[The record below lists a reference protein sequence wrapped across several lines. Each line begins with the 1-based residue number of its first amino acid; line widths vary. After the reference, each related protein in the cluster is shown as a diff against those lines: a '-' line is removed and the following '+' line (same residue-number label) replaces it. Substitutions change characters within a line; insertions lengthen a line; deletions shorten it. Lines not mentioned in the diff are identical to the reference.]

1 MRNSFQH
8 QIATGIMTLPVAI
21 IISLVIWITAYNN
34 LLELV
39 PFIIGGITAYL
50 LIELNTFFALI
61 RSRSSLPSALFVIL
75 YSSSLFLH
83 EYGKGE
89 CWILLLFL
97 GSFYCLLRGH
107 ELKNTPGYTF
117 HAFLGLGIASMI
129 VPDLIYC
136 IPLLFITMIQM
147 RMLNLRTFFAGIL
160 GYCIPFWILTG
171 YDLYKGNEIQV
182 LTWFNGITQWSL
194 QDYLNIP
201 LPQSVTVIFVLLL
214 SAISGINSMLLSL
227 NDKVRTRI
235 FIRVINI
242 TGIYITS
249 LLVIKPMM
257 INSLLPILMALASIL
272 FGYTMILKS
281 NKFTNIFMII
291 TVIFIAA
298 LAAFNMIIHFLP
310 NIDLIQWMQ

>member
-1 MRNSFQH
+1 
-8 QIATGIMTLPVAI
+8 
-21 IISLVIWITAYNN
+21 
-34 LLELV
+34 
-39 PFIIGGITAYL
+39 
-50 LIELNTFFALI
+50 
-61 RSRSSLPSALFVIL
+61 
-75 YSSSLFLH
+75 
-83 EYGKGE
+83 
-89 CWILLLFL
+89 
-97 GSFYCLLRGH
+97 
-107 ELKNTPGYTF
+107 
-117 HAFLGLGIASMI
+117 
-129 VPDLIYC
+129 
-136 IPLLFITMIQM
+136 M

-182 LTWFNGITQWSL
+182 LTWFNGITQWNL

-257 INSLLPILMALASIL
+257 INSLLPILMTLASIL

-310 NIDLIQWMQ
+310 NINLIQWMQ